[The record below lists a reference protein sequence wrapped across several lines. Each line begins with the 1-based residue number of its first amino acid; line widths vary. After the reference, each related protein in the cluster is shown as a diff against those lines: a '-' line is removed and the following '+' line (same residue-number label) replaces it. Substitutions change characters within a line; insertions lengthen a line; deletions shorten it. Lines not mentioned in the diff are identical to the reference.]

1 MRNCRVENVSNEN
14 ANGTSTD
21 DQDNG
26 LAMITNQLTSFEG
39 IELGDSEGLDD
50 GFNHRFS
57 GESQS
62 HVSETILRGCT

>member
-1 MRNCRVENVSNEN
+1 MK
-14 ANGTSTD
+14 
-21 DQDNG
+21 
-26 LAMITNQLTSFEG
+26 TNQLTSFEG

>member
-1 MRNCRVENVSNEN
+1 VRNCRVENVSNVN
-14 ANGTSTD
+14 TNGTSTD

-50 GFNHRFS
+50 GCNHRK
-57 GESQS
+57 
-62 HVSETILRGCT
+62 